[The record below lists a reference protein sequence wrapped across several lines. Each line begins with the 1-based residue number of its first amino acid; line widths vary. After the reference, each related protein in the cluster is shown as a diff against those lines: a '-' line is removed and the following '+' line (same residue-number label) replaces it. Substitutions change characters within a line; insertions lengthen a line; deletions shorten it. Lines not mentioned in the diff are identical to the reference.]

1 MNLSPQF
8 GFLELVVVAI
18 VALIVVGPKDLP
30 RLMREAGRWA
40 GKARRMAQD
49 FRNSFEQMA
58 RESEMEEM
66 RREIESLKRN
76 NVVAEAGRALED
88 SVKPIGSFAREA
100 TTDSADDDDDRPFT
114 PERLPEIADAPAGDP
129 KAAES
134 RGP

>member
-8 GFLELVVVAI
+8 GFFELVVVAI

-49 FRNSFEQMA
+49 FRNAFDQMA

-76 NVVAEAGRALED
+76 NIVADAGRSLGDA
-88 SVKPIGSFAREA
+88 VKPVRDEVEGIGR
-100 TTDSADDDDDRPFT
+100 TDRPPT
-114 PERLPEIADAPAGDP
+114 PEPLDAPEPAGLDP
-129 KAAES
+129 SVVEGGRA
-134 RGP
+134 P

>member
-49 FRNSFEQMA
+49 FRNSFDQMA

-66 RREIESLKRN
+66 RREIENLKRTN
-76 NVVAEAGRALED
+76 PVAEAGRALNDAVTPLRAEFD
-88 SVKPIGSFAREA
+88 RLEA
-100 TTDSADDDDDRPFT
+100 PPENPSPEADT
-114 PERLPEIADAPAGDP
+114 PEPAGLDP
-129 KAAES
+129 KLVEGGRA
-134 RGP
+134 P